1 MIDLTVSM
9 LILVKNTEMKTLRRK
24 ERSRNGRMISLRSV
38 SNMLSITESDIS
50 ETLNKVF
57 INMI

>member
-9 LILVKNTEMKTLRRK
+9 LTLVKNTEMKTLRRK

-38 SNMLSITESDIS
+38 SNMLSITESDIY

-57 INMI
+57 II

>member
-9 LILVKNTEMKTLRRK
+9 LTLVKNTEMKTLRRK

-38 SNMLSITESDIS
+38 SNMLSITESDIY